1 MTVSEMAAPLE
12 TSRSCIITI
21 FCQGIAPKNFACG
34 GIIPP
39 LPQVVA
45 SCKRQAVARNVN
57 NSQPPAQDCKIF
69 RALDNDLP
77 LKSKHA
83 RSGFP
88 PRALITKLPPRL
100 RTCALSSKFCKY
112 CPIHFTCPLADVSFL
127 PPLTRGRTV
136 LFALS
141 SARGGMR
148 SFRVQGRKYPAET
161 FFGGDPVRKTAPAV
175 FASFCAQKEG
185 YFPRRLNNSSKRTA
199 VQTRLHKLFA
209 NAQKYASCV
218 DKERGAGYNTL
229 KVYK

>member
-1 MTVSEMAAPLE
+1 MAAPLE
-12 TSRSCIITI
+12 TSRSCPSYF
-21 FCQGIAPKNFACG
+21 FCQGIALKNFAC
-34 GIIPP
+34 I
-39 LPQVVA
+39 A
-45 SCKRQAVARNVN
+45 S
-57 NSQPPAQDCKIF
+57 KIF
-69 RALDNDLP
+69 RALDNDFS

-88 PRALITKLPPRL
+88 PRTLITKLPPRL

-112 CPIHFTCPLADVSFL
+112 CPIHFTCPLADVSFF

-136 LFALS
+136 LLALY
-141 SARGGMR
+141 SACGGMR
-148 SFRVQGRKYPAET
+148 SFRVQGRT
-161 FFGGDPVRKTAPAV
+161 RKTAPAV

-185 YFPRRLNNSSKRTA
+185 YFPRRLNNSSKCTA